1 MPYNYLINWND
12 QLKKAHKN
20 KIYMFVSENMFS
32 FFGRERGGKGAV
44 LGNWLKL
51 ITSTSRKR
59 KLEK

>member
-32 FFGRERGGKGAV
+32 FFGREWGGGRGQY
-44 LGNWLKL
+44 
-51 ITSTSRKR
+51 
-59 KLEK
+59 

>member
-32 FFGRERGGKGAV
+32 FFGRERGGGEGGSIRQ
-44 LGNWLKL
+44 L
-51 ITSTSRKR
+51 T
-59 KLEK
+59 